1 MTPNGPERPQ
11 GSPNRKRWL
20 TISIFETMETL
31 FTHIRQYSRLSH
43 QALEALGAALQKVEL
58 PKGSFL
64 MEEGKICQHIYFLE
78 KGCLRG
84 FYNLDGK
91 EVTYWFAFE
100 NNFVTSFFSFITR
113 KPAVENIQ
121 LMEDCV
127 LWAITHE
134 NLQQLYDQYPDIERL
149 GRIMNERYYVMLEER
164 FVRNHF
170 KEARER
176 YENLI
181 TQSPHILQ
189 RVPLGYV
196 ASYLGMTQ
204 ETLSRIRNR
213 G

>member
-1 MTPNGPERPQ
+1 
-11 GSPNRKRWL
+11 
-20 TISIFETMETL
+20 METL
-31 FTHIRQYSRLSH
+31 FAHIRQYGKLTN
-43 QALEALGAALQKVEL
+43 EALKDLGDALTKAELSKGAL
-58 PKGSFL
+58 L
-64 MEEGKICQHIYFLE
+64 MEEGNVCHHIYFLE

-91 EVTYWFAFE
+91 EVTYWFGFE

-113 KPAVENIQ
+113 QPAVENIQ

-134 NLQQLYDQYPDIERL
+134 RLQQLYAQHHDIERL

-164 FVRNHF
+164 FMRNHF
-170 KEARER
+170 KEAKER

-196 ASYLGMTQ
+196 ASYLGITQ

-213 G
+213 A